1 MTFKKSLVLWLP
13 LALITFLFWR
23 SKSQQESVIWIY
35 ASIYKEVIAE
45 LEEELKKA
53 YPEIKVRWYQSGSE
67 NVAARLNAE
76 ITAGYPQADLIM
88 TSDPFWFL
96 DLKKSG
102 LLYPY
107 LEAQLP
113 ELPSQ
118 YQDPE
123 GTFRVSRIPIMV
135 IAYRTAEIT
144 KEKAPQ
150 AWSDLSLPQW
160 KNQVSMPSPLESGT
174 SLTFTSQMVN
184 KKGWSYFED
193 LKKNNLL
200 VAGGNSAVLQRIE
213 TGERPVGIVLLENAL
228 QAKERG
234 VPLEIVYPKEG
245 VVLIPSPMA
254 ILSTTKQLSL
264 SKKVYDFFFTPAAQQ
279 VFLNTFVYSPVLR
292 TLAPRNAK
300 PLSELEVTQFQWD
313 TTVLESLSQKK
324 QEVKMRFSNLM
335 LK

>member
-1 MTFKKSLVLWLP
+1 MTFKKSLLLWLP
-13 LALITFLFWR
+13 FALISFLFWR
-23 SKSQQESVIWIY
+23 SKSHQENVIWIY

-53 YPEIKVRWYQSGSE
+53 FPEIKVRWYQSGSE

-76 ITAGYPQADLIM
+76 ITAGSPQADLIM

-107 LEAQLP
+107 LEANLP

-135 IAYRTAEIT
+135 IAYRSTEIT

-160 KNQVSMPSPLESGT
+160 KNKVSMPSPLESGT

-184 KKGWSYFED
+184 RKGWSYFED
-193 LKKNNLL
+193 LKRNNLL

-234 VPLEIVYPKEG
+234 VPLEIIYPKEG

-264 SKKVYDFFFTPAAQQ
+264 SKKVYDFFFTRAAQQ

-292 TLAPRNAK
+292 NLAPRDAR
-300 PLSELEVTQFQWD
+300 PLSDLEVTQFQWD
-313 TTVLESLSQKK
+313 ARVLESLSQQK
-324 QEVKMRFSNLM
+324 QEVKNHFSSLM